1 MKVMLLK
8 NKINDF
14 LNKGHKRSVSA
25 KKNIMLSFSFRI
37 ISLAAGFIR
46 LPLILRFIDKEF
58 YGIWLTLSSTTHW
71 FEFFKIGMNSGL
83 RNKLAE
89 CIARDD
95 KEKAR
100 IYVSTTYALITIIG
114 TSLFIIL
121 LTANFFVDWTKILN
135 APSHLAKELSNA
147 AIILFSCFALR
158 FILGILS
165 TILTAIQKP
174 SIDDGI
180 RTLSTLVY
188 LAIIV
193 VLIYTTKGS
202 ITIIAMATSI
212 TPVVVFSIA
221 TVVFFNG
228 KYKYLRP
235 SLKYV
240 QFSHYKDL
248 VNLGFKFFVI
258 QISVAVMLYTDNII
272 ISHVTSPGDVVT
284 YNIAR
289 RYLEV
294 TSMGFSIIL
303 APLWSAY
310 TQAYHDKDY
319 VWIKA
324 TVKKLVKL
332 WAVLCVGIVIMVL
345 ISDFVYKLW
354 IGKEILVP
362 FLLTSLMGVFFA
374 LNTWNTIFV
383 YFINGVSKIKLQLV
397 TSLFLTVL
405 NIPLS
410 IFFARTLNMGVSGVI
425 MGTIVCVFAGT
436 ILHPIQYYKIIN
448 NKARGIWNK

>member
-1 MKVMLLK
+1 MRQDL
-8 NKINDF
+8 F
-14 LNKGHKRSVSA
+14 AS
-25 KKNIMLSFSFRI
+25 
-37 ISLAAGFIR
+37 
-46 LPLILRFIDKEF
+46 PLILKFIDKEF

-71 FEFFKIGMNSGL
+71 FEFFKIGINSGL

-89 CIARDD
+89 SLAKGD

-100 IYVSTTYALITIIG
+100 IYVSTTYAIITLIGI
-114 TSLFIIL
+114 SLFIIL
-121 LTANFFVDWTKILN
+121 LIANFFVDWTKILN
-135 APSHLAKELSNA
+135 APEGLAKELTFA

-174 SIDDGI
+174 SVDDGI
-180 RTLSTLVY
+180 RTASTVIY
-188 LAIIV
+188 LLIIL
-193 VLIYTTKGS
+193 VLIHTTKGS
-202 ITIIAMATSI
+202 ITKIALATSL
-212 TPVVVFSIA
+212 TPVIVFSVA
-221 TVVFFNG
+221 TLVFFNG

-235 SLKYV
+235 SFKYV
-240 QFSHYKDL
+240 QFKHYKDL

-272 ISHVTSPGDVVT
+272 ISHVTTPGDVVT

-319 VWIKA
+319 QWIKS

-332 WAVLCVGIVIMVL
+332 WAVLCVGIFIMVM
-345 ISDFVYKLW
+345 ISDFVYKIW
-354 IGKEILVP
+354 IGEEIVVP

-374 LNTWNTIFV
+374 LLTWNTIFV
-383 YFINGVSKIKLQLV
+383 YFINGVSKIKLQLI
-397 TSLFLTVL
+397 TSIFLTVI
-405 NIPLS
+405 NIPIS
-410 IFFARTLNMGVSGVI
+410 IFFAKTLKMGVSGVI

-436 ILHPIQYYKIIN
+436 VLHPIQYYKIIN

>member
-1 MKVMLLK
+1 MYLKRKVD
-8 NKINDF
+8 DF
-14 LNKGHKRSVSA
+14 LNRGHKRSVSA
-25 KKNIMLSFSFRI
+25 KKNIALSFSFRV

-46 LPLILRFIDKEF
+46 LPLILKFIDKEF

-71 FEFFKIGMNSGL
+71 FEFFKIGINSGL

-89 CIARDD
+89 SLAKGDN
-95 KEKAR
+95 EKAR
-100 IYVSTTYALITIIG
+100 IYVSTTYAIISIIAA
-114 TSLFIIL
+114 SLLIIL
-121 LTANFFVDWTKILN
+121 LTVNHFVDWPKILN
-135 APSHLAKELSNA
+135 APDSLAKELSFA
-147 AIILFSCFALR
+147 AIILFSCFAFR
-158 FILGILS
+158 FILNILS

-180 RTLSTLVY
+180 RTLSTLIY
-188 LAIIV
+188 LLIIFI
-193 VLIYTTKGS
+193 LIRTTKGS
-202 ITIIAMATSI
+202 ITIVALATSV
-212 TPVVVFSIA
+212 TPVVIFFVA
-221 TVVFFNG
+221 TLVFFNG
-228 KYKYLRP
+228 KYRYLRP

-240 QFSHYKDL
+240 QFKHYRDL
-248 VNLGFKFFVI
+248 VNLGFKFFII

-319 VWIKA
+319 EWIKS

-332 WAVLCVGIVIMVL
+332 WAVLCVGIIIMVL
-345 ISDFVYKLW
+345 VSDFVYKIW
-354 IGKEILVP
+354 IGEEIIVP
-362 FLLTSLMGVFFA
+362 FLLTSLMGLFFA

-383 YFINGVSKIKLQLV
+383 YFINGVSKIKLQLI
-397 TSLFLTVL
+397 TSIFLTVL
-405 NIPLS
+405 NIPIS
-410 IFFARTLNMGVSGVI
+410 VFFAKTLKMGVSGVI